1 MGWKRYREGDL
12 PARSGS
18 SSVPSRVP
26 IGRRSSNALQPWPS
40 SPPPPPLPSPSPS
53 SSPAPVGLPPAPV
66 VLLPG
71 GESEPYAGVGSGF
84 RGSLFNSSARI
95 NGVNTSYIPPR
106 SARKR
111 EGPPPTAASER
122 KPTWYGKRWETIGGR
137 LGGDWGEIGRRLG
150 GDWGEIGGSEE
161 WVCGSSCCS
170 GYCSSYCS
178 G

>member
-1 MGWKRYREGDL
+1 MTIHGGTPWPVTDGRKRYREGDL

-26 IGRRSSNALQPWPS
+26 IGRRSSSALQPWPS
-40 SPPPPPLPSPSPS
+40 SPPPPPPPSPS

-84 RGSLFNSSARI
+84 RGSLFNSSARR

-122 KPTWYGKRWETIGGR
+122 KPTWYGKRRETIGG
-137 LGGDWGEIGRRLG
+137 RLG

-161 WVCGSSCCS
+161 WVRGSGCCS